1 MNSVNFSGI
10 NTKLGSLITFKLKG
24 TEGAIAP
31 AEQITEIFVHL
42 ISESILEIRSDG
54 SLVYD

>member
-1 MNSVNFSGI
+1 MQSVSLTGT

-24 TEGAIAP
+24 TEGALAN
-31 AEQITEIFVHL
+31 AEQIQEFFVHL
-42 ISESILEIRSDG
+42 VSESILEIRSDG

>member
-1 MNSVNFSGI
+1 MNTVNFSGL

-24 TEGAIAP
+24 TEGAIAE
-31 AEQITEIFVHL
+31 AIQITEIFCHL
-42 ISESILEIRSDG
+42 VSESVLEIRSDG